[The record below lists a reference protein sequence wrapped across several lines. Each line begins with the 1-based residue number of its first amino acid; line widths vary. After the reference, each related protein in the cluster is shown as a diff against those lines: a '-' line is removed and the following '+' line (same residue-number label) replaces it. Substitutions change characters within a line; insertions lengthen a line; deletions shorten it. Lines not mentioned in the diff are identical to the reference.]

1 MSRHEKRRQKVF
13 SLIKKQGA
21 DAMLVTDFTNVTYLT
36 GFSGDDS
43 YLLLRGEDSILLSD
57 PRYTIQIDEECPG
70 LSAAIRKPGVSLVD
84 MLKRLLRKTK
94 DTVIAVEA
102 SSMTLALRDSL
113 LKEITGIE
121 LKPVSGVVEQLRL
134 TKDKEEIEKTRVAVR
149 QAENGFAVIRAALRG
164 NQTEKQIAAELEY
177 QMRLFGAKEC
187 AFPSIVAVGARAA
200 LPHATLSDRR
210 VDSAEL
216 LLIDWGANESLYRS
230 DLTRVLVTGRLSPK
244 LEKIYRIVLEAQL
257 AAIDAIQPGMAC
269 EDVDAV
275 ARTIIEK
282 AGYGKYFGHGL
293 GHGLGLHV
301 HEGPR
306 LAKGVKTP
314 LKPGMIVTV
323 EPGIYLPKWGGVRIE
338 DDVLVTREGCEVLS
352 SVPKELEDVVVA
364 V

>member
-1 MSRHEKRRQKVF
+1 
-13 SLIKKQGA
+13 
-21 DAMLVTDFTNVTYLT
+21 
-36 GFSGDDS
+36 
-43 YLLLRGEDSILLSD
+43 
-57 PRYTIQIDEECPG
+57 
-70 LSAAIRKPGVSLVD
+70 
-84 MLKRLLRKTK
+84 
-94 DTVIAVEA
+94 
-102 SSMTLALRDSL
+102 
-113 LKEITGIE
+113 
-121 LKPVSGVVEQLRL
+121 
-134 TKDKEEIEKTRVAVR
+134 
-149 QAENGFAVIRAALRG
+149 
-164 NQTEKQIAAELEY
+164 
-177 QMRLFGAKEC
+177 MRLFGAKEC

-338 DDVLVTREGCEVLS
+338 DDVLVTREGCKVLS